1 MTILFFIKP
10 SPAAG
15 GGGTQTLSPSLVSD
29 DDTLYAPT
37 VTPGAVTLSPSL
49 LSDGDTLYAPIVTQ
63 GTTLLPPLLDDGDTL
78 YAPTVSVG
86 SVTLSPPLLD
96 DGDTLY
102 TPTVTNGGATQT
114 LLPPLLDDGDTLYA
128 PTISVGSV
136 TLSPPLINGG
146 NTLYPPT
153 VYDGEI
159 PPAPAAPTTGGVPG
173 GRRRAP
179 RAAVRIDGEL
189 YVGTYAEI
197 SELVA
202 SLGER
207 DAYAEA
213 APEPVSKRTAR
224 TRARKAAGRFDK
236 LMQVIDIGLPEA
248 IDLPIDPAPVAQRD
262 LREEYL
268 RAYAAAMLAAQRAF
282 DEASARAAEEAA
294 RREQE
299 IEADDLDAIN
309 RALELI

>member
-1 MTILFFIKP
+1 
-10 SPAAG
+10 
-15 GGGTQTLSPSLVSD
+15 
-29 DDTLYAPT
+29 
-37 VTPGAVTLSPSL
+37 
-49 LSDGDTLYAPIVTQ
+49 
-63 GTTLLPPLLDDGDTL
+63 
-78 YAPTVSVG
+78 
-86 SVTLSPPLLD
+86 
-96 DGDTLY
+96 
-102 TPTVTNGGATQT
+102 
-114 LLPPLLDDGDTLYA
+114 
-128 PTISVGSV
+128 
-136 TLSPPLINGG
+136 
-146 NTLYPPT
+146 
-153 VYDGEI
+153 
-159 PPAPAAPTTGGVPG
+159 VPG